1 MGKNH
6 IKRINAPKSWPV
18 HRKTTKWITKPTPGS
33 QPLNRT
39 ISINTILKELLY
51 KLETSKE
58 VKVILNK
65 GLVKVDGKVRKKPDY
80 PVSVLDVITIK
91 DENFRLLINT
101 KGKLFL
107 HPIKKD
113 DAAIKPKKIIGKK
126 SLKGNKLQINF
137 LDGTNLLSKDKKLNV
152 SDTVVYGDNKEK
164 EILKFEKGFLAYL
177 LEGKQVGKLGI
188 VNEIIPQQGTQ
199 PTKISLKFGKDVFE
213 TLKNHAVIIGKTKP
227 VINMPNE

>member
-18 HRKTTKWITKPTPGS
+18 HRKTVKWITKPMPGS
-33 QPLNRT
+33 LPLNRT
-39 ISINTILKELLY
+39 ISINTILKELLN

-65 GLVKVDGKVRKKPDY
+65 GLVKVDGKIRKNIDY

-91 DENFRLLINT
+91 DESFRLLINT

-113 DAAIKPKKIIGKK
+113 DAAIKPRKIIGKK
-126 SLKGNKLQINF
+126 LLKGNKLQINF
-137 LDGTNLLSKDKKLNV
+137 LDGTNLLSKEKKLTV
-152 SDTVVYGDNKEK
+152 ADTIVYADSKEK
-164 EILKFEKGFLAYL
+164 EILKFEKGYLAYL
-177 LEGKQVGKLGI
+177 LEGKQVGKLGL
-188 VNEIIPQQGTQ
+188 VKEIIPQQGTQ
-199 PTKISLKFGKDVFE
+199 PTKIALQFGKDVFE
-213 TLKNHAVIIGKTKP
+213 TRKSYAVIVGKTKP
-227 VINMPNE
+227 VIDMPNE

>member
-6 IKRINAPKSWPV
+6 IKRINAPKSWPI
-18 HRKTTKWITKPTPGS
+18 HRKTVKWVTKPTHGS

-39 ISINTILKELLY
+39 ISINTILKELLN

-91 DENFRLLINT
+91 DESYRLLINT
-101 KGKLFL
+101 RGKLFL
-107 HPIKKD
+107 HPTKKE
-113 DAAIKPKKIIGKK
+113 DATIKPRKIIGKK
-126 SLKGNKLQINF
+126 LLKGNKLQVNF
-137 LDGTNLLSKDKKLNV
+137 LDGTNSLSKDKKLVV
-152 SDTVVYGDNKEK
+152 SDTIVYADNKEK
-164 EILKFEKGFLAYL
+164 EVLKFEKGYLAYL
-177 LEGKQVGKLGI
+177 LEGKQVGKLGL
-188 VNEIIPQQGTQ
+188 VKEVIPQQGTQ
-199 PTKISLKFGKDVFE
+199 PTKVALQFENDVFE
-213 TLKNHAVIIGKTKP
+213 TLKSHAIIVGKTKP